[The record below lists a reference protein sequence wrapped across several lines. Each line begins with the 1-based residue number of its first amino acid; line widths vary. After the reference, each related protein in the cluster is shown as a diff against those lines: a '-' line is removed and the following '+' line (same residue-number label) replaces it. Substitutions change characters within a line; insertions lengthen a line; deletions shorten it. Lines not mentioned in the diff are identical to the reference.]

1 MGALANQS
9 FVKMNGIGNEIVV
22 VDLRARGGKI
32 EADEARAAARPDGAP
47 YDQLMA
53 LYPPR
58 TPGTDAFIRIYN
70 NDGSEAGAC
79 GNGMRCVAD
88 LVSKE
93 TGKDTLTFETTAGI
107 LNCWKGADGLFTVDM
122 GPPRFKW
129 NEIPLAEEFRD
140 TRAIELQIGPID
152 KPVLHSPSVV
162 NMGNPHAIFW
172 VDDVNAYDLARFGPL
187 LENHPIFPERANI
200 TLAQIVSRDH
210 IIIRTW
216 ERGAGLTKACG
227 SAACAAA
234 VAAARLRRTD
244 RKVKVTLPGGE
255 LTIEWREK
263 RRSRAD
269 DRAGGIRVR
278 RPLRSGA
285 VRQGRRVVSVDVV
298 TFGCRLNAYE
308 SEVIRREAA
317 AAGVD
322 DAVVV
327 NTCAVTAEAVRQARQ
342 TIRRIKRERPDARIV
357 VTGCAA
363 QTEATPSPR
372 CRKSIACSATRKSS
386 TPGPGQ
392 RARKSPSPTSWR

>member
-1 MGALANQS
+1 MGALADHA

-22 VDLRARGGKI
+22 VDMRARGGTIKP
-32 EADEARAAARPDGAP
+32 EEARAAAAPGGAP

-53 LYPPR
+53 LYPSR

-93 TGKDTLTFETTAGI
+93 SGKDTLTFETKAGI
-107 LNCWKGADGLFTVDM
+107 LNCWKNADGLFTVDM
-122 GPPRFKW
+122 GVPRFKW

-140 TRAIELQIGPID
+140 TRFIELQIGPID

-162 NMGNPHAIFW
+162 SMGNPHAIFW

-200 TLAQIVSRDH
+200 TLAHIVARDH

-234 VAAARLRRTD
+234 VAAARLKRTD
-244 RKVKVTLPGGE
+244 RKAKVSLPGGE

-263 RRSRAD
+263 D
-269 DRAGGIRVR
+269 DHVLMTGPVEFEFNGRFDPALFANAGA
-278 RPLRSGA
+278 S
-285 VRQGRRVVSVDVV
+285 
-298 TFGCRLNAYE
+298 
-308 SEVIRREAA
+308 
-317 AAGVD
+317 
-322 DAVVV
+322 
-327 NTCAVTAEAVRQARQ
+327 
-342 TIRRIKRERPDARIV
+342 
-357 VTGCAA
+357 
-363 QTEATPSPR
+363 
-372 CRKSIACSATRKSS
+372 
-386 TPGPGQ
+386 
-392 RARKSPSPTSWR
+392 

>member
-1 MGALANQS
+1 MGALADHA

-22 VDLRARGGKI
+22 VDMRARGGTIKP
-32 EADEARAAARPDGAP
+32 EEARAAAAPGGAP

-53 LYPPR
+53 LYPSR

-93 TGKDTLTFETTAGI
+93 SGKDTLTFETKAGI
-107 LNCWKGADGLFTVDM
+107 LNCWKNADGLFTVDM
-122 GPPRFKW
+122 GAPRFKW

-140 TRAIELQIGPID
+140 TRFIELQIGPID

-162 NMGNPHAIFW
+162 SMGNPHAIFW

-200 TLAQIVSRDH
+200 TLAHIVAPDH

-234 VAAARLRRTD
+234 VAAARLKRTD
-244 RKVKVTLPGGE
+244 RKAKVSLPGGE
-255 LTIEWREK
+255 LTIEWRDK
-263 RRSRAD
+263 D
-269 DRAGGIRVR
+269 DHVLMTGPVEFEFNGRFDPALFANAGA
-278 RPLRSGA
+278 S
-285 VRQGRRVVSVDVV
+285 
-298 TFGCRLNAYE
+298 
-308 SEVIRREAA
+308 
-317 AAGVD
+317 
-322 DAVVV
+322 
-327 NTCAVTAEAVRQARQ
+327 
-342 TIRRIKRERPDARIV
+342 
-357 VTGCAA
+357 
-363 QTEATPSPR
+363 
-372 CRKSIACSATRKSS
+372 
-386 TPGPGQ
+386 
-392 RARKSPSPTSWR
+392 